1 MCITT
6 HNLNH
11 VKKYLTVFSN
21 QNIKISKASNT
32 FKLASVGKD
41 SRNIT
46 NKMKSMSPTVMF
58 TWKKKDTNNGVFK
71 LGRVSK
77 TNKAKN
83 NSNNYLEVSSLVKRI
98 RGPEDSYFPLK
109 HVVLVNE
116 FYSESLD
123 GLLLKAFIFEG
134 KCP

>member
-1 MCITT
+1 M
-6 HNLNH
+6 
-11 VKKYLTVFSN
+11 
-21 QNIKISKASNT
+21 IKTISKANNT
-32 FKLASVGKD
+32 FELGSVERD

-46 NKMKSMSPTVMF
+46 NKMKSMPPTAMF
-58 TWKKKDTNNGVFK
+58 TWRKKKGGDTNNGVFSSAEFPK
-71 LGRVSK
+71 R
-77 TNKAKN
+77 TNAKN

-116 FYSESLD
+116 FYTESLD

>member
-1 MCITT
+1 MIEA
-6 HNLNH
+6 
-11 VKKYLTVFSN
+11 
-21 QNIKISKASNT
+21 IKTISKTNYT
-32 FKLASVGKD
+32 FKLASVERE

-46 NKMKSMSPTVMF
+46 NKMKSTPPTVMF
-58 TWKKKDTNNGVFK
+58 TWKKDTNDGVFSSAEFPK
-71 LGRVSK
+71 R
-77 TNKAKN
+77 TKAKN